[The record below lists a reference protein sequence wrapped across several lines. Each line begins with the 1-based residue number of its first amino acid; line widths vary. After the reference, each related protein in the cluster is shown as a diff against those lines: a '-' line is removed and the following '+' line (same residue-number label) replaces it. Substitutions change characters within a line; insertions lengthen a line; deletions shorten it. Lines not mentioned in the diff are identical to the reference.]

1 MGHVQ
6 IPGHI
11 WVSLMYVCIRE
22 VHSGLLSYHYV
33 HGADAL
39 QFLCPR
45 IPMTFIEHR
54 RFDRSKS
61 APPPWRCLQ
70 ILTFNSYSMPRLL
83 RTVEAWNVRQS
94 PGAVDMR

>member
-11 WVSLMYVCIRE
+11 WVSLMYVCKRE

-61 APPPWRCLQ
+61 APPGDAYKYSRS
-70 ILTFNSYSMPRLL
+70 ILTACLVY
-83 RTVEAWNVRQS
+83 
-94 PGAVDMR
+94 